1 MSSDTIIPRKVKALI
16 IDDSKV
22 MRELLSAILADDPTI
37 EVVGAAEDP
46 IMARSIIKS
55 LAPDVL
61 TLDIDMP
68 KMNGLEFL
76 RRLMK
81 LNPLP
86 TVVISSHVQPGGAMT
101 IKALEM
107 GAVDC
112 VGKPGGSDTHSLLS
126 LADDITLKVKEA
138 ANADMQAARARAAR
152 WRARFDRADG
162 ASASA
167 EAVIA
172 IGASMGGV
180 QALCKI
186 LPAFAADTPPLLIAQ
201 HMPGGFTRS
210 FAERLDGL
218 TRLSVREA
226 TDGAE
231 LRRGEALLA
240 PGGYHLTVFRK
251 AGRRYCRI
259 SERVDHEMHAPCID
273 RLFTSLADCA
283 GTAGVG
289 ILLTG
294 MGKDGAEGLLRMR
307 LAGATTICQDKAT
320 SLVYGMPAAAAAI
333 GAALYHLPLARIPGF
348 VSDLGRGTPARAPH
362 SGLTE
367 TVGR

>member
-1 MSSDTIIPRKVKALI
+1 MSSTPHASAQVRVLI
-16 IDDSKV
+16 IDDSRV
-22 MRELLSAILADDPTI
+22 MRELLSAILADDPGI
-37 EVVGAAEDP
+37 EVVGTAEDP
-46 IMARSIIKS
+46 IMARSMIKS

-81 LNPLP
+81 LRPLP

-112 VGKPGGSDTHSLLS
+112 VGKPGGSDTHSLLA
-126 LADDITLKVKEA
+126 LADEIILKVKEA
-138 ANADMQAARARAAR
+138 ANADMHAARARAAR
-152 WRARFDRADG
+152 WRARFGGEGGR
-162 ASASA
+162 SAN
-167 EAVIA
+167 EQHIIG

-180 QALCKI
+180 QALCKM
-186 LPAFAADTPPLLIAQ
+186 LPAFPPDSPPILISQ

-210 FAERLDGL
+210 FAERLDGIA
-218 TRLSVREA
+218 RLDVREA
-226 TDGAE
+226 SDGIE
-231 LRRGEALLA
+231 LLAGTVHVA
-240 PGGYHLTVFRK
+240 PGGFQLSVYTK
-251 AGRRYCRI
+251 AGKRF
-259 SERVDHEMHAPCID
+259 SRVSKRARGEMHAPSVD
-273 RLFTSLADCA
+273 RLFTSLADVA
-283 GTAGVG
+283 GTGGVG

-320 SLVYGMPAAAAAI
+320 SLVYGMPAAAAAA
-333 GAALYHLPLARIPGF
+333 GAGLYHLPLSRIPGF
-348 VSDLGRGTPARAPH
+348 VADICARPGHA
-362 SGLTE
+362 E
-367 TVGR
+367 TARHMPEPVCS